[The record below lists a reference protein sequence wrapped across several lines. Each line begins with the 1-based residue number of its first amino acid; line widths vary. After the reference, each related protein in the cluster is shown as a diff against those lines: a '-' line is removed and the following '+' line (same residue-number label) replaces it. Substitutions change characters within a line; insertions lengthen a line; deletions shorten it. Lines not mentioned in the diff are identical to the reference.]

1 MRRVGGALS
10 ARSRQYQGTTAA
22 MSNVPQCRS
31 RRGSFFGHL
40 ECAQQMTILSSHVVT
55 PFKIVGIFCASQ
67 SACGLLFL
75 ARHAESR
82 THALSMSSVS
92 RTRYR
97 GHSRRRRTFCLPL
110 QDLRIQLDGT
120 KRAAQAGPP
129 PPRWR
134 TVVATMPH
142 QIVCPRCG
150 TCGLVRVEHV
160 IRGEHATRVY
170 DCGGCEY
177 AWTIPDAPVSP
188 AAPPR
193 PKWNSKTRQ
202 IGPKRGRHA

>member
-1 MRRVGGALS
+1 
-10 ARSRQYQGTTAA
+10 
-22 MSNVPQCRS
+22 
-31 RRGSFFGHL
+31 
-40 ECAQQMTILSSHVVT
+40 MTILSSHVVT
-55 PFKIVGIFCASQ
+55 PFKIV
-67 SACGLLFL
+67 LFFAL
-75 ARHAESR
+75 RNRHAGCSFVARHAESR

-92 RTRYR
+92 RTRCR
-97 GHSRRRRTFCLPL
+97 GHSRGLRTFCLPL

-120 KRAAQAGPP
+120 KRAARAGPP
-129 PPRWR
+129 PARWR

-142 QIVCPRCG
+142 QIVCPKCG

-193 PKWNSKTRQ
+193 LKWNSKTRQ